1 MLGIL
6 LAIITP
12 LRPMLIQLTVD
23 KYITNSMAKMVVYIT
38 LIQIGIIIIETLMR
52 FVFSFTMAWLGQ
64 AVVKD
69 MRVSVFKKI
78 LGLNLRQYDRTPIG
92 TLTTRT
98 INDIEAINDIFA
110 DGLIPIVAIS

>member
-1 MLGIL
+1 MSGKKKSFFNFSTLRRIFQYAAPYKRKFYLSVMLGIL

-78 LGLNLRQYDRTPIG
+78 LDRKS
-92 TLTTRT
+92 
-98 INDIEAINDIFA
+98 
-110 DGLIPIVAIS
+110 VV